1 MSLLLRRPPGREAY
15 PWDVFY
21 SHSRLLERSA
31 KLNEELGSGSMTALP
46 IIETQAWDVSAYI
59 PTNVISITDGQI
71 FLDSNL
77 FNSGQR
83 PAIDVGLSVS
93 RVWGSAQ
100 IKAIKKVSGTLK
112 LDLAQYRE
120 LAAFSQFASDL
131 DEDTRKQLERGERM
145 LELLKQGIYAP
156 VIVEKQTCALYA
168 GWKGYLDNIS
178 VENVSKF
185 EEDLYASLDEEK
197 SILKDISTNKKMS
210 DESTEKLEKILKK
223 VAEMNK

>member
-1 MSLLLRRPPGREAY
+1 M
-15 PWDVFY
+15 
-21 SHSRLLERSA
+21 
-31 KLNEELGSGSMTALP
+31 GSGSMTALP

-83 PAIDVGLSVS
+83 PAIDVWLSVS

-100 IKAIKKVSGTLK
+100 IKAMKKVSGTLK

-131 DEDTRKQLERGERM
+131 DEATKAQLDRWERM
-145 LELLKQGIYAP
+145 MALLKQGIYSP
-156 VIVEKQTCALYA
+156 VAVAKQVCSIYA
-168 GWKGYLDNIS
+168 GSKGFLDSIPADKVN
-178 VENVSKF
+178 KF
-185 EEDLYASLDEEK
+185 EEELYAKLDEEK
-197 SILKDISTNKKMS
+197 TILEDITKNKMYS
-210 DESTEKLEKILKK
+210 DESVSKLEEIIKS
-223 VAEMNK
+223 VVEMNK